1 VYFVVSRTCI
11 ARDVLRIA
19 IARGAFCSAPAGD
32 RKDGTTMKDLE
43 HLEDMEERGNYLPG
57 EFDPAEFDEEMWL
70 EPQTSASR
78 EEDLLAIA
86 ETPSEWPSHGE
97 RIQQDRE
104 NPLAEETGPRETEAE
119 AAEEE
124 WTAGMV
130 RPPLDAEARE
140 LEEEPIEPVN
150 QPPLKSAT
158 EAETEAKYGI

>member
-1 VYFVVSRTCI
+1 
-11 ARDVLRIA
+11 
-19 IARGAFCSAPAGD
+19 
-32 RKDGTTMKDLE
+32 MQDLQ
-43 HLEDMEERGNYLPG
+43 DMQNVEERENYLPG
-57 EFDPAEFDEEMWL
+57 EFDPGEFDEEMWL
-70 EPQTSASR
+70 EPPAPTGR

-104 NPLAEETGPRETEAE
+104 NPLAEETGLRETEAE
-119 AAEEE
+119 AAVEE

-140 LEEEPIEPVN
+140 LEEEPIEPVS